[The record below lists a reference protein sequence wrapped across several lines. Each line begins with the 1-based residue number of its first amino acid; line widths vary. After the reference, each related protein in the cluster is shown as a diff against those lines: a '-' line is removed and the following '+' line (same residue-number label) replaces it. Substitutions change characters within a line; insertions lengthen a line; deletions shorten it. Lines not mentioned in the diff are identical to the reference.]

1 MLKANPFF
9 RLKYLVVDDFTDMR
23 SMIRAMLQALG
34 APAENIHTARNGEEA
49 VYKLGG
55 ATRYDVVLCDYNLG
69 PGKDGMQVLEEARYL
84 GLVGMNSIFI
94 MITAENSRDM
104 VLGVIEYEPDSYISK
119 PFNKDVLR
127 ERLLKIMER
136 KKAMVPIHACLVGK
150 DHAKALELINQQLT
164 SQTKYTGELAKL
176 KAGVL
181 FGAGQYDDAM
191 AIYEQFLMLRD
202 VAWAQMGKAKVL
214 FAKQQY
220 VQAKVVLEHMTREYP
235 NLMEAFDLLAKIQR
249 IEADTLAAEET
260 LSHAIER
267 SPKAVMRQQELGE
280 LAMLN
285 GNLAKA
291 ERAYEAA
298 VKQGRHS
305 VRKSAAAH
313 AGLAKV
319 MVANQKY
326 QEALKVVKGIGASF
340 SNNDNEASFYEATS
354 LALIYQ
360 GQGDEA
366 QANEQLTKAE
376 TLIGRIKHGVTGAL
390 GLELANACAQL
401 GQQDKALKLVNSII
415 ANNHDNDTLLGS
427 LGHML
432 KNAGMN
438 VDTSEL
444 IANVRKDVFGK
455 NNQGVRMIRQGKLAE
470 AVDLLRVSANELPS
484 NKTINLNAAKAFI
497 MFMEKEGT
505 TTDNLRQAAECIER
519 VRQASPDDWRLTS
532 LTPRLQAL
540 ATKF

>member
-1 MLKANPFF
+1 
-9 RLKYLVVDDFTDMR
+9 
-23 SMIRAMLQALG
+23 MLQALG
-34 APAENIHTARNGEEA
+34 APAEHIHTARNGEEA
-49 VYKLGG
+49 VYRLGG
-55 ATRYDVVLCDYNLG
+55 TTHYDVVLCDYNLG

-84 GLVGMNSIFI
+84 GLVGMNSIFV

-104 VLGVIEYEPDSYISK
+104 VLGVVEYEPDSYISK

-127 ERLLKIMER
+127 ERLIRIMEH
-136 KKAMVPIHACLVGK
+136 KKTMVPIHACLVGK
-150 DHAKALELINQQLT
+150 NHAKALELINERLAT
-164 SQTKYTGELAKL
+164 QTKYTGELVKL
-176 KAGVL
+176 KAGIL
-181 FGAGQYDDAM
+181 FGAGQYDDAL

-220 VQAKVVLEHMTREYP
+220 VQAKVVLEHMVREYP

-249 IEADTLAAEET
+249 IETDTRAAEET
-260 LSHAIER
+260 LSHAVER

-285 GNLAKA
+285 GNLTKA
-291 ERAYEAA
+291 EQAYGAA
-298 VKQGRHS
+298 VQMGRHS
-305 VRKSAAAH
+305 VHKSAMAN

-319 MVANQKY
+319 MVANKKF
-326 QEALKVVKGIGASF
+326 QEALKVVKGIGTSF
-340 SNNDNEASFYEATS
+340 NNNDDEANFLEATS

-366 QANEQLTKAE
+366 NATEQLDRAE
-376 TLIGRIKHGVTGAL
+376 SLIGRIKHGVTGSL
-390 GLELANACAQL
+390 GLELANACIQL
-401 GQQDKALKLVNSII
+401 GQQEKALKLVSSII

-427 LGHML
+427 MGHML
-432 KNAGMN
+432 TNAGME
-438 VDTSEL
+438 VDTGEL
-444 IANVRKDVFGK
+444 IAKVRKDVFTK

-470 AVDLLRVSANELPS
+470 AVELLRASATKLPS
-484 NKTINLNAAKAFI
+484 NKTVNLNAAKAMI
-497 MFMEKEGT
+497 MYMEKEGAST
-505 TTDNLRQAAECIER
+505 ENLRQAADCIER

-540 ATKF
+540 ATQF